1 MLLKSSV
8 FFCPIFMYN
17 RHIRGVAME
26 IIFYIV
32 LVVMTPA
39 IIGTIGGMYVHIRD
53 SKQKLEY
60 KKMHE
65 ERRLEE
71 IKQENYLLENESMR
85 QELDRIREERK
96 RLESTAGGGRW
107 LIEEKERLNE
117 QIESKDEKSDVE
129 KEG

>member
-1 MLLKSSV
+1 
-8 FFCPIFMYN
+8 
-17 RHIRGVAME
+17 ME
-26 IIFYIV
+26 FIFYIV
-32 LVVMTPA
+32 LAVMTPA

-71 IKQENYLLENESMR
+71 IKQENFLLENESMR
-85 QELDRIREERK
+85 QELERIREERK
-96 RLESTAGGGRW
+96 RLEGTAGSGRW
-107 LIEEKERLNE
+107 LIEENKRLND
-117 QIESKDEKSDVE
+117 QIESKEESTKE

>member
-1 MLLKSSV
+1 M
-8 FFCPIFMYN
+8 
-17 RHIRGVAME
+17 RGVAME
-26 IIFYIV
+26 FIFYIV

-85 QELDRIREERK
+85 QELERIREERK

-107 LIEEKERLNE
+107 LIEEKDRLNE
-117 QIESKDEKSDVE
+117 KIESKDEKSDKE